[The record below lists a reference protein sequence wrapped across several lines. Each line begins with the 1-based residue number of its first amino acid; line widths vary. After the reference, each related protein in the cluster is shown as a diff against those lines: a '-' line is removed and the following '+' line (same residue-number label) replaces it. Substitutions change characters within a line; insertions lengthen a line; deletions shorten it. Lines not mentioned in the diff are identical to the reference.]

1 MAQTLQIVLEDFD
14 LKATWN
20 TTNGH
25 ISGIYPSN
33 QETPVTVSGIPEGQ
47 TVQSAT
53 LHFIA
58 GKGTTNAAEL
68 TVEGVSFNE
77 NASNSVPLPSTT
89 ITGNGSFVLHWY
101 YRPTGASL
109 DYDGSH
115 TSIQSIKEMYLA
127 VEFTGDVAPDEEPDY
142 YVYPESH
149 NICVYAPDA
158 KDYSTNGLGVL
169 SPTVCTIREE
179 AGGEYELEMELPA
192 IGEEWKYIETDSII
206 KSPVPTV
213 IMDGF
218 TMGSSYYYKV
228 LSTVSSVP
236 VKSKVPSL
244 VRVADSSTASE
255 WSASRRYQKGDR
267 CSYGGKVYQYTGPV
281 YARPDGTVVGA
292 LTSAPPGSYWADV
305 TSYSTTM
312 NYGSTLAT
320 LSRNE
325 IFTVLNV
332 FNSGWLK
339 VKTNAGVNGYVE
351 SKYAEMVSQIEI
363 PVEGR
368 VISEQCFRV
377 YRVEKDSDTM
387 TIKVNARHLSYD
399 FARTMLSTC
408 EAKQVTAPTAIGI
421 IQGVALSDDNR
432 QVLTNIDEKC
442 DLDCSWDNCVTALL
456 DPETGIV
463 AQLEAKVIRDN
474 EDYYILRDDHTDR
487 GFRVEY
493 GNNLM
498 AVNWSIDT
506 SDMVTRI
513 YPHCKDKD
521 DAALTLPEMYVDSP
535 RIFDYPIVYTE
546 TLSVSAK
553 ENAKGVV
560 DGEEVP
566 SLSKDQCYQ
575 LMREEA
581 NRRFTEDHA
590 DEPEITVDI
599 DLVMLGSTV
608 EYQHLAELETLCMY
622 DTVHIRHPRLNIDVE
637 AYMTGYEYD
646 AILRR
651 YSKITL
657 TNARRRGNTSIS
669 GYNVKNNSI
678 RFEKLSTTAVDRL
691 RA

>member
-1 MAQTLQIVLEDFD
+1 
-14 LKATWN
+14 
-20 TTNGH
+20 
-25 ISGIYPSN
+25 
-33 QETPVTVSGIPEGQ
+33 
-47 TVQSAT
+47 
-53 LHFIA
+53 
-58 GKGTTNAAEL
+58 
-68 TVEGVSFNE
+68 
-77 NASNSVPLPSTT
+77 
-89 ITGNGSFVLHWY
+89 
-101 YRPTGASL
+101 
-109 DYDGSH
+109 
-115 TSIQSIKEMYLA
+115 
-127 VEFTGDVAPDEEPDY
+127 
-142 YVYPESH
+142 
-149 NICVYAPDA
+149 
-158 KDYSTNGLGVL
+158 
-169 SPTVCTIREE
+169 
-179 AGGEYELEMELPA
+179 
-192 IGEEWKYIETDSII
+192 
-206 KSPVPTV
+206 
-213 IMDGF
+213 
-218 TMGSSYYYKV
+218 
-228 LSTVSSVP
+228 
-236 VKSKVPSL
+236 
-244 VRVADSSTASE
+244 
-255 WSASRRYQKGDR
+255 
-267 CSYGGKVYQYTGPV
+267 
-281 YARPDGTVVGA
+281 
-292 LTSAPPGSYWADV
+292 
-305 TSYSTTM
+305 M

-387 TIKVNARHLSYD
+387 TVKVNARHLSYD
-399 FARTMLSTC
+399 FAKTMLSTC

-432 QVLTNIDEKC
+432 QVLTNITEKC

-463 AQLEAKVIRDN
+463 AQLEAKLIRDN

-493 GNNLM
+493 GNNLT

-535 RIFDYPIVYTE
+535 RIFDYPIIYTE

-553 ENAKGVV
+553 EKAKGVV

-566 SLSKDQCYQ
+566 ELSKDQCYQ

-590 DEPEITVDI
+590 DEPEITVDV

-608 EYQHLAELETLCMY
+608 EYQHLADLETLCMY